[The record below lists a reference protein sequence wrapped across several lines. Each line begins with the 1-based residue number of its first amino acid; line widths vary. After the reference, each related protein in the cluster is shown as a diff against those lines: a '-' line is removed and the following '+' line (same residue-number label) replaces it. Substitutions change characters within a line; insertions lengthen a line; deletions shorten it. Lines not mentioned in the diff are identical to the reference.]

1 MKLKPALVSLA
12 LALAGTVAQASPVII
27 GQSTSNLGS
36 AAASVTQFTNSYQ
49 LTVEQDTDY
58 LFSVI
63 TQSKQKD
70 DVVLYSVLLSNGT
83 DSYLFDSSD
92 DGTSF
97 LSALWSTSTTTTAN
111 GKQVVYQNQTYELS
125 KIFLT
130 AGEWTLTVSGADTN
144 NKAAGSYLVTA
155 NAVPEPA
162 SLALVLAGIA
172 AAGAVGRRRSKP
184 GAAR

>member
-1 MKLKPALVSLA
+1 MNLKSAFVSLV
-12 LALAGTVAQASPVII
+12 LAFAGAVAQASPVII
-27 GQSTSNLGS
+27 GESASNLGN
-36 AAASVTQFTNSYQ
+36 AAASVTNFTDVYQ
-49 LTVEQDTDY
+49 LTVAHDTDY
-58 LFSVI
+58 LLNII
-63 TQSKQKD
+63 TQSKQQN

-83 DSYLFDSSD
+83 DSYLFDATD

-97 LSALWSTSTTTTAN
+97 LSALWSTSTSTTAS
-111 GKQVVYQNQTYELS
+111 GKQVTYQNQTYELS

-130 AGEWTLTVSGADTN
+130 AGDWTLTVTGADTN

-172 AAGAVGRRRSKP
+172 AAGLVARRHNKP
-184 GAAR
+184 GLAR